1 MLFSIFITI
10 LVASFSVQIATAD
23 DGVVLQGI
31 VLDSLSKRPIPGV
44 AIRAKGAS
52 IGTYSKTNG
61 RFRLPVS
68 SSVRQLQVRGMG
80 YQQYTIDV
88 VDNAAELRIALL
100 PTSVNLPTVNVEEEI
115 SAQEVIKRAIA
126 RKNQNNKRI
135 QTLEQTLYSKVRATL
150 DAGAISR
157 KEGPADIITETFS
170 TITEQRFPERRKHT
184 RITQRRQTA
193 NVRSQENLAV
203 FDAFFD
209 FTEDENNILNTRLV
223 TPLGK
228 NALDEYNFTIDRKV
242 VLDNLWVYE
251 ISFAPKS
258 TLFPGYEG
266 TLSIYE
272 DSYQVVAAKF
282 APSQE
287 TAFPFLKNFT
297 IEQRY
302 DKVQDTLWVPTYQQ
316 ASAELKVKVMPFVE
330 IKANVSAQINVSA
343 VRANIDVPDSLF
355 PTVDPDSA
363 ENRVRTD
370 ANGAT
375 IEVRSRDGSRRTV
388 VDPEADSVK
397 PEYWDKYAFAEQS
410 DEERKVYAR
419 QDSIQKNAPP
429 SDESESRGP
438 LSGSMI
444 DLGSIGD
451 VAFGLDP
458 YINRTGITG
467 TLYGPAFAVSAPG
480 ARLTASAGWGS
491 QGTRVGRAD
500 LDVRLFGSRGYGLN
514 ALGSVFSSTASV
526 QDARN
531 SQLAFTS
538 IDVANLIYAEFSDF
552 YRRDGFDLG
561 LRLRAP
567 WGTTTVGGSWAR
579 HFNAPLVEDLKRD
592 RALAVP
598 GNYRVFGVR
607 SQLFEGGGGALGSLF
622 GAAKDN
628 PVTGSIHGIYG
639 TELTS
644 NASFWSVD
652 ASITGHIPTV
662 RTGYSPMMLDLTL
675 EGGIQPAETPQQYRF
690 VTLRTFPVLGMTNMF
705 ATININRFAGTEYA
719 TLHAEHN
726 FTDLWWRAIGLPA
739 LTFGRGVDLIGRF
752 SATNVVQRAKPL
764 AAGQFFDSSNGYYME
779 AGLAVSRIPSYFSDF
794 IFLRVDARW
803 PVGPRAS
810 QGSFGW
816 ILTLSSPLM

>member
-1 MLFSIFITI
+1 MLFSIITTI
-10 LVASFSVQIATAD
+10 LFAVCSVSYSAAD
-23 DGVVLQGI
+23 DGGVLQGI

-80 YQQYTIDV
+80 YQQRTIDV
-88 VDNAAELRIALL
+88 VENATELRIVLI
-100 PTSVNLPTVNVEEEI
+100 PTNVNLPTVNVEEKI

-126 RKNQNNKRI
+126 RKDQNNKRI

-193 NVRSQENLAV
+193 NIRSQENLAV

-242 VLDNLWVYE
+242 ILDNLWVYE

-258 TLFPGYEG
+258 KLFPGYEG

-287 TAFPFLKNFT
+287 TAFPFLKNFM

-355 PTVDPDSA
+355 PPVDPDSA
-363 ENRVRTD
+363 ENRVRTN
-370 ANGAT
+370 ASGAT
-375 IEVRSRDGSRRTV
+375 IEVRNRDGSRRTV

-410 DEERKVYAR
+410 EEERKIYAR
-419 QDSIQKNAPP
+419 QDSIKK
-429 SDESESRGP
+429 SDPDNDDDGPRGP
-438 LSGSMI
+438 LAGSMLNI
-444 DLGSIGD
+444 GSIGG

-467 TLYGPAFAVSAPG
+467 TLYGPALAVVAP
-480 ARLTASAGWGS
+480 RFRITASAGFGS
-491 QGTRVGRAD
+491 AGTRVGRAD
-500 LDVRLFGSRGYGLN
+500 LDVRLFRSQGYGIS
-514 ALGSVFSSTASV
+514 ALGSVFSSVASI

-538 IDVANLIYAEFSDF
+538 IDVANLIYAEYSDF
-552 YRRDGFDLG
+552 YRRDGVDLG

-579 HFNAPLVEDLKRD
+579 HFNVPLVEDLKRD

-607 SQLFEGGGGALGSLF
+607 SQLFEGRGGALGSLF
-622 GAAKDN
+622 SATKDN

-644 NASFWSVD
+644 NTSFWSID

-675 EGGIQPAETPQQYRF
+675 EAGLQPAETPQQYRF
-690 VTLRTFPVLGMTNMF
+690 VTMRSFPVLGMTNMF

-779 AGLAVSRIPSYFSDF
+779 AGFAVSRIPSYISDF